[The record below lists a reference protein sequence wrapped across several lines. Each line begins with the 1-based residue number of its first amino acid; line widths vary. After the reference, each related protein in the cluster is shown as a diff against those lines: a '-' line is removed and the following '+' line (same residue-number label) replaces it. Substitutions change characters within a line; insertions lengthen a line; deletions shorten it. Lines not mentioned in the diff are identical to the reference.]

1 MVILKVTSFLLEHKR
16 HIRMTF
22 TINRYSTRIFL
33 LYIEEKYKMKL
44 FDSATI
50 TLDPIGKF
58 IVQRRM

>member
-1 MVILKVTSFLLEHKR
+1 
-16 HIRMTF
+16 MTF